1 MILSKKSVSLS
12 VSVIPR
18 HRPPFSLREFL
29 ANQIGSG
36 PKSLDNLEARI
47 AELLA
52 MPEAVLLPSARFGI
66 WAGLRLAVPAD
77 QAVAVPALNC
87 SAVYEAAIRSGL
99 RTVFVD
105 CRENSFLMDLNTM
118 PTVSAWILSE
128 LYGLTYELPPES
140 SRPPICIF
148 DMAMTIPE
156 KRLLERLRP
165 SDLGLFSFGLGKSS
179 YAGWGGVA
187 LTHDKNLAR
196 ELHRMVQVS
205 CVEDS
210 SPWLKVRRTLDLGA
224 RVIAHWPP
232 FYGFA
237 RKIQGLRHPPTN
249 LLTPPESWSRE
260 GTQGEE
266 WRRLPVRPEVRMLAH
281 NLSNF
286 SRNAAARMD
295 LETHFRRLL
304 QGVEGVGLPPFSLGV
319 LSHFTIRVPAPEK
332 EPTRQRLLK
341 HGIDAGDVIGLPS
354 YCNPTIF
361 PNAFEAAQE
370 LLNLPMGR
378 GVTIKHVRS
387 IASLLGLNSQKEARR
402 TSKLS

>member
-1 MILSKKSVSLS
+1 M
-12 VSVIPR
+12 
-18 HRPPFSLREFL
+18 
-29 ANQIGSG
+29 A
-36 PKSLDNLEARI
+36 EAI
-47 AELLA
+47 I
-52 MPEAVLLPSARFGI
+52 LPSARFGI
-66 WAGLRLAVPAD
+66 WAGLKLTVPVD
-77 QAVAVPALNC
+77 QAVAIPILNC

-99 RTVFVD
+99 HPVFVD

-118 PTVSAWILSE
+118 PRVSAWVLSE

-140 SRPPICIF
+140 SHPPFCIF

-165 SDLGLFSFGLGKSS
+165 SDLALFSFGLGKSV

-187 LTHDKNLAR
+187 LTHDKSLAR
-196 ELHRMVQVS
+196 ELRCMVQALSVG
-205 CVEDS
+205 DS
-210 SPWLKVRRTLDLGA
+210 HTWLSVQRTLVLGA
-224 RVIAHWPP
+224 RVLAHWPP

-249 LLTPPESWSRE
+249 LLTPPENWSRE

-266 WRRLPVRPEVRMLAH
+266 WRRLPVRPEIRMLAH
-281 NLSNF
+281 NLQNF
-286 SRNAAARMD
+286 SRNAAARRE
-295 LETHFRRLL
+295 LETHYRRFL
-304 QGVEGVGLPPFSLGV
+304 QGVEGVDLPALALGA
-319 LSHFTIRVPAPEK
+319 LSHFAIRVPASEK
-332 EPTRQRLLK
+332 QPIRQRLWK

-354 YCNPTIF
+354 YSNPTIF
-361 PNAFEAAQE
+361 PNAFKAGQE

-387 IASLLGLNSQKEARR
+387 IASLFGVNSSKEARS